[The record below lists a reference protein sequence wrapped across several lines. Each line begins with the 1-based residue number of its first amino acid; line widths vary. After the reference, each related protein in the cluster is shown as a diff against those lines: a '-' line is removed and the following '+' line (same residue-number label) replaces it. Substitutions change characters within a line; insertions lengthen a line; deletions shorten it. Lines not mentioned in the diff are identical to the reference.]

1 MTVRE
6 FILQVADGTL
16 FSNDILSYA
25 SSCFDIQTLLWDM
38 RFAYISVDD
47 ASGNGKPLV
56 TDEKQ
61 IDRLI
66 DAIELI
72 SKRFN
77 IMLAEPDPIPFPQE
91 LNTVRA
97 QCYFRKAIASGLVEE
112 IEPGIKYKFNGS
124 DVLCACFCG
133 VVYCNDKFEFDESE
147 RKYQF
152 RLKYD
157 GIFREKALNSL
168 FDKKRLSQKR
178 SQAKDCYVENF
189 KKIYDLIEAAN

>member
-16 FSNDILSYA
+16 FSNDILAYA
-25 SSCFDIQTLLWDM
+25 AKCFDKHSLLWDL
-38 RFAYISVDD
+38 RFAYIAVDD

-72 SKRFN
+72 SKQFS
-77 IMLAEPDPIPFPQE
+77 IMLAEPDPIPFPQQ
-91 LNTVRA
+91 LNTDRA
-97 QCYFRKAIASGLVEE
+97 QYYFRKAIATGLIEE
-112 IEPGIKYKFNGS
+112 IEPGVKYKFNGS

-133 VVYCNDKFEFDESE
+133 VVYCNDKFEFDEAE
-147 RKYQF
+147 REYQF
-152 RLKYD
+152 RLSYD
-157 GIFREKALNSL
+157 GIFREKTLNSL

-178 SQAKDCYVENF
+178 SQAKNCYVENYQ
-189 KKIYDLIEAAN
+189 KINDLIEAAD